1 MNGYFEDAASIDYS
15 LTQKYPFYCF
25 TNSSWQND
33 FPMAAHWHYYVE
45 ILSCTMG
52 HGKVI
57 INGYTYD
64 FVQGDIIFTFPKDV
78 HTINIVGNEPLEYV
92 VIKLDPDI
100 LFDMPKDAF
109 IFKHFRQLVAPVPP
123 KLQQIR
129 DLDGFEHDNL
139 RKVHDLFINRP
150 LNFEWQAKAYL
161 FSFFYAYSDLLKKH
175 DCRINGDTM
184 NNDDFSGISPAFEYI
199 HDHYTEPIAASDT
212 AAHCHLSYS
221 YFSRQFK
228 KITGI
233 SFTQYLN
240 FIRITEA
247 EKLLLDGQYSVTDIG
262 FMVGF
267 ADTSYFIRQF
277 KSFKKITPK
286 KFLQLIKDD
295 F

>member
-1 MNGYFEDAASIDYS
+1 MRGYFEDASSIDYS

-45 ILSCTMG
+45 ILYCTTG

-57 INGYTYD
+57 VNGHTHD
-64 FVQGDIIFTFPKDV
+64 LLKGEVIFTFPKDV
-78 HTINIVGNEPLEYV
+78 HTINTVNSEPLEYT
-92 VIKLDPDI
+92 VIKLNPDI
-100 LFDMPKDAF
+100 LFDLPKDAF
-109 IFKHFRQLVAPVPP
+109 FFKHLRQLIAPIPHQ
-123 KLQQIR
+123 LQHIR
-129 DLDGFEHDNL
+129 HLNGFNTSNFKE
-139 RKVHDLFINRP
+139 VHDLFINRP
-150 LNFEWQAKAYL
+150 VKFEWMLKSYL
-161 FSFFYAYSDLLKKH
+161 FDFFYAYSNHLKAH
-175 DCRINGDTM
+175 GFSINGDASKS
-184 NNDDFSGISPAFEYI
+184 DDISSLSPAFEFI
-199 HDHYTEPIAASDT
+199 HAHYMEPISASDT
-212 AAHCHLSYS
+212 ALHCHLSYT

-240 FIRITEA
+240 FIRINEA
-247 EKLLLDGQYSVTDIG
+247 EKLLLSGSISVTDIG

-277 KSFKKITPK
+277 KSCKKITPK